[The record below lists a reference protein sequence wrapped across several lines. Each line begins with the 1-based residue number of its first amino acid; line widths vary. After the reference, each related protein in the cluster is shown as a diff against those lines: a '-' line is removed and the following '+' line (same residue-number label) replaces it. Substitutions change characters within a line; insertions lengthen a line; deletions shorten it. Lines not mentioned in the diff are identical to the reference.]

1 MADDTSKAESAQAL
15 FCAMADFLGASKVE
29 KVFDETLYPTYK
41 IFKRFWDENYPTAKI
56 GVAFRSHVDSGSTN
70 LKEIEDF
77 LMKDDSWYLSSL
89 KIAKKLIKDLDDIS
103 NKFTAIKRPSWSSVF
118 YVRGDKEVMANIQ
131 SLFDA
136 ANEDQKKINAML
148 VESGQPRKLLF
159 GDINK
164 WCPADIY
171 FASPKA
177 KKDIQNMVRNK
188 QGLTFTTLNTF
199 VASMIASGNLLP
211 LSLKKQT
218 QEVNIYKIN
227 FSRPYELKQLEKVK
241 SYGLSDWQPRKPGGK
256 NARDLKLYMSQDKT
270 KYIQMLH
277 VTESSGGWKANNMD
291 KDSEAR
297 HGSLASQ
304 YVFSDA
310 LSLVDNA
317 FATRWLNQFTM
328 ENNKFK
334 KELKDFLK
342 IDLGGVKPPKPVKEK
357 GAKKSPPK
365 DPLRIMFEEKRTE
378 LSASVTNKLVPML
391 ISWFNKNDNAD
402 KFVRVIY
409 QYTASRSEDSGPFV
423 IAK

>member
-15 FCAMADFLGASKVE
+15 FCAMADFIGASKVE
-29 KVFDETLYPTYK
+29 KVFDEKLYPTYK
-41 IFKRFWDENYPTAKI
+41 VFKRFWDENYPTAKI
-56 GVAFRSHVDSGSTN
+56 GVAFRTHVDSGTTN

-77 LMKDDSWYLSSL
+77 LMKDDTWYISSL

-118 YVRGDKEVMANIQ
+118 YVRGDKEVMDNIQ
-131 SLFDA
+131 ALFKE
-136 ANEDQKKINAML
+136 ANEDQKKINQML
-148 VESGQPRKLLF
+148 VESGQTRKLLF

-164 WCPADIY
+164 WSPADIY

-177 KKDIQNMVRNK
+177 KKDIQKMVTKK

-199 VASMIASGNLLP
+199 IASLISSGNLLP

-218 QEVNIYKIN
+218 QEVKIYKVN
-227 FSRPYELKQLEKVK
+227 FSRPNELKEIEKVK

-277 VTESSGGWKANNMD
+277 VTDESGGWKANNMD
-291 KDSEAR
+291 KNSEAR

-310 LSLVDNA
+310 LSLVDNS
-317 FATRWLNQFTM
+317 FSSKWLSQFKIS
-328 ENNKFK
+328 NDKFK
-334 KELKDFLK
+334 KELKDFTK
-342 IDLGGVKPPKPVKEK
+342 KYSGGKKPKQPAGQKEK
-357 GAKKSPPK
+357 
-365 DPLRIMFEEKRTE
+365 DPIRLMYEETRTE
-378 LSASVTNKLVPML
+378 LSAEVTNKLIPML
-391 ISWFNKNDNAD
+391 ISWFNKGDNAD
-402 KFVRVIY
+402 KFVRVVY